1 MADQEYFELTDSS
14 EAPLRDYQSGDRAIV
29 VNGNGVAMVDM
40 DSAQVAM
47 DAKVEELRAWISG
60 RDSYPTLALAT
71 AAGVTTSSV
80 EVTNDPDT
88 DNNGLW
94 VWDDG
99 ALVKSTLDY
108 SYSIA
113 LQDQKTAVTAV
124 GDLRTEIGPDDLES
138 GGFGTGSGNTVVS
151 TSTTTAGVLTLF
163 SVYIHSVGSGDF
175 NLEFFAQS
183 SSTVY
188 SRQYSVPL
196 TATRTGVCEF
206 IAGRDF
212 DPFMLGTGLY
222 VGIRS
227 DAGGAYCAL
236 KTGGVHYKFSGDSGD
251 DTAATFTA
259 YAHTVQ
265 INCTIVDRA
274 LDVER
279 RARIDNDKVAHA
291 LDAQVRFSQPTFD
304 YIMSA
309 DTTTYTTS
317 SNTTIINAQS
327 TTGDGLLRAV
337 TVNVSA
343 IGELQLLIAEKIT
356 HPDTYQVA
364 TALPVVATSLG
375 MTTFIAGVDFPVQAI
390 PAGVNLGVFIPQ
402 DGGATLLKRSS
413 GGAYSFSGDT
423 EYEEFTGTAS
433 GIAVDITAQIDKDM
447 NKLALPWLGKNA
459 YVIGDSITFQGLYL
473 RKFIHDTGL
482 IQAGVDGIVGQLL
495 QTMADRLTTET
506 LSDVDLVLCGTGIN
520 NWHHGNTASGAWGD
534 AATDNT
540 MYGAVRAIVEKVHA
554 CNPDTVVA
562 FWGPMHSGVYDTGPE
577 YGEANVSGM
586 TVVDCHKAM
595 QDAAMM
601 WGCPYFPT
609 LEIMG
614 VNELNL
620 TDHMPDNLHP
630 NSEFGNR
637 IGSAMARWLN
647 QIPPR

>member
-14 EAPLRDYQSGDRAIV
+14 SAPLRDYQSGDRALV

-40 DSAQVAM
+40 DSAQAAM
-47 DAKVEELRAWISG
+47 DAKVEELRGWIAG
-60 RDSYPTLALAT
+60 RDTYTTLALAT

-80 EVTNDPDT
+80 EVLNDPDT

-94 VWDDG
+94 IWDDG

-113 LQDQKTAVTAV
+113 LQDQKTAVMAV
-124 GDLRTEIGPDDLES
+124 GDLRTEIGPDELES

-175 NLEFFAQS
+175 NLEFFAKN

-212 DPFMLGTGLY
+212 DPFMLATGLY

-236 KTGGVHYKFSGDSGD
+236 VAGGVHYKITGDPGD
-251 DTAATFTA
+251 DTEATFTA
-259 YAHTVQ
+259 TAHTPQ
-265 INCTIVDRA
+265 LSCAIVDRSVDA
-274 LDVER
+274 ER
-279 RARIDNDKVAHA
+279 RERVEQDKTALALEAQTRLTQPAH
-291 LDAQVRFSQPTFD
+291 D
-304 YIMSA
+304 YTMSA
-309 DTTTYTTS
+309 ATTSYVTS
-317 SNTTIINAQS
+317 SNTTTINAQG
-327 TTGDGLLRAV
+327 TTGDGVVRSV
-337 TVNVSA
+337 TVNASA
-343 IGELQLLIAEKIT
+343 VGELQLLIAEKIA
-356 HPDTYQVA
+356 HPDTYKVIA
-364 TALPVVATSLG
+364 ALPVVASSVGLN
-375 MTTFIAGVDFPVQAI
+375 TFVAGVDFPATAI
-390 PAGVNLGVFIPQ
+390 PFNVHLGVFTPT
-402 DGGATLLKRSS
+402 GGATLIKRAS
-413 GGAYSFSGDT
+413 GGSYSVSGDT
-423 EYEEFTGTAS
+423 EYAEFTGS
-433 GIAVDITAQIDKDM
+433 GAGLAIDISAKIDKDM

-459 YVIGDSITFQGLYL
+459 YIIGDSITFGGTFL
-473 RKFIHDTGL
+473 RKLMQDTGL
-482 IQAGVDGIVGQLL
+482 VQNGVDGIVGQLL
-495 QTMADRLTTET
+495 QTMADRLTAET
-506 LSDVDLVLCGTGIN
+506 LADVDLVLCGTGIN

-540 MYGAVRAIVEKVHA
+540 MYGAVRAIVENVHA
-554 CNPDTVVA
+554 CNPDTAVA
-562 FWGPMHSGVYDTGPE
+562 FWGPMHSGAYDTGPE